1 MNMQS
6 AKSRLWETTV
16 PTVWVFNRC
25 VERVKNVVERNL
37 KLKNNFKSPEFFL
50 KARPKYSVH
59 RHFGDKTMSHY
70 KEVIIIRIRII
81 ITLTLRW
88 GLDKGQCV

>member
-1 MNMQS
+1 
-6 AKSRLWETTV
+6 
-16 PTVWVFNRC
+16 
-25 VERVKNVVERNL
+25 
-37 KLKNNFKSPEFFL
+37 
-50 KARPKYSVH
+50 
-59 RHFGDKTMSHY
+59 MSHY